1 MGTVSGDTIEK
12 KKSKMVHKIVL
23 ISCLLVIPSIS
34 LETEKTNPKAASPYT
49 NCGCQCSSLTF
60 RDKSGRVQGNC
71 KSADHTGAQWCYVD
85 TSVPSTCQDLSYTSV
100 RFPGKPWS
108 YEACA
113 TPACGYNNG
122 GFNNGGYNNGG
133 YNNGGYNNGG
143 FSNGGYD
150 NGGFDNGGFDNGGF
164 SNGGNGGFNNGG
176 FNNGGFNNGGFSN
189 GGLNNGGHNNGG
201 FSNGGYGVGSST
213 CRGTKCFGSSGSS
226 GLNNGAYGSSSSGS
240 GTGFLAGILGGRSQA
255 KDDDSVK
262 FGRRK

>member
-12 KKSKMVHKIVL
+12 TKSKMVHKVVL
-23 ISCLLVIPSIS
+23 ISCLLVIPCIS

-122 GFNNGGYNNGG
+122 GFNNGGFSNGG
-133 YNNGGYNNGG
+133 YNNGGY
-143 FSNGGYD
+143 
-150 NGGFDNGGFDNGGF
+150 
-164 SNGGNGGFNNGG
+164 
-176 FNNGGFNNGGFSN
+176 NNGGFSN

-240 GTGFLAGILGGRSQA
+240 GTGYLAGILGGRSQA

-262 FGRRK
+262 FG

>member
-1 MGTVSGDTIEK
+1 MGVRSDTIEK
-12 KKSKMVHKIVL
+12 MQSKMVHKIVL
-23 ISCLLVIPSIS
+23 ISCLLVIPCIS

-122 GFNNGGYNNGG
+122 GFNNGG
-133 YNNGGYNNGG
+133 
-143 FSNGGYD
+143 
-150 NGGFDNGGFDNGGF
+150 
-164 SNGGNGGFNNGG
+164 
-176 FNNGGFNNGGFSN
+176 FNNGGFSN
-189 GGLNNGGHNNGG
+189 GGLSNGGHNNGG

-213 CRGTKCFGSSGSS
+213 CRGTKCFGSSG
-226 GLNNGAYGSSSSGS
+226 LNNGAYGSSSSGS
-240 GTGFLAGILGGRSQA
+240 GTGYLAGILGGRSKA
-255 KDDDSVK
+255 I
-262 FGRRK
+262 

>member
-1 MGTVSGDTIEK
+1 MGVSGDTIGK
-12 KKSKMVHKIVL
+12 TKSKMVHKIVL
-23 ISCLLVIPSIS
+23 ISCLLVIPCIS

-71 KSADHTGAQWCYVD
+71 KSTDHTGAQWCYVD

-113 TPACGYNNG
+113 TPACGYNNV
-122 GFNNGGYNNGG
+122 
-133 YNNGGYNNGG
+133 GYNNGG
-143 FSNGGYD
+143 FSNGGY
-150 NGGFDNGGFDNGGF
+150 
-164 SNGGNGGFNNGG
+164 
-176 FNNGGFNNGGFSN
+176 NNGGFNNGGFSN
-189 GGLNNGGHNNGG
+189 GGNGG

-213 CRGTKCFGSSGSS
+213 CRGTKCFGSSG
-226 GLNNGAYGSSSSGS
+226 LNNGAYGSSSSGS
-240 GTGFLAGILGGRSQA
+240 GTGYLAGILGGRSKA

>member
-1 MGTVSGDTIEK
+1 MGSGDTIEK
-12 KKSKMVHKIVL
+12 TKSKMVPKIVL
-23 ISCLLVIPSIS
+23 ISCLLVIPSIG

-60 RDKSGRVQGNC
+60 RDKRGRVQGNC

-143 FSNGGYD
+143 Y
-150 NGGFDNGGFDNGGF
+150 
-164 SNGGNGGFNNGG
+164 NNGG
-176 FNNGGFNNGGFSN
+176 F
-189 GGLNNGGHNNGG
+189 NNGGHNNGG

-213 CRGTKCFGSSGSS
+213 CRGTKCFGSSGS
-226 GLNNGAYGSSSSGS
+226 
-240 GTGFLAGILGGRSQA
+240 
-255 KDDDSVK
+255 
-262 FGRRK
+262 

>member
-1 MGTVSGDTIEK
+1 MGTVKGDTIHK
-12 KKSKMVHKIVL
+12 TKSKMLPKIIL

-60 RDKSGRVQGNC
+60 GDKSGRVQGNC

-122 GFNNGGYNNGG
+122 GFSNGGFNNGGL
-133 YNNGGYNNGG
+133 
-143 FSNGGYD
+143 
-150 NGGFDNGGFDNGGF
+150 
-164 SNGGNGGFNNGG
+164 SNGGNGEFNNGG
-176 FNNGGFNNGGFSN
+176 FNNGGFNNGGFIN
-189 GGLNNGGHNNGG
+189 GGLNNGEHNNGG
-201 FSNGGYGVGSST
+201 YSNGGYSVGSST

-240 GTGFLAGILGGRSQA
+240 GTGFLAGILGGRSQV

>member
-1 MGTVSGDTIEK
+1 MGTVSGDTIGK
-12 KKSKMVHKIVL
+12 TKSKMVYKIVL
-23 ISCLLVIPSIS
+23 ISCLFVIPCIS

-49 NCGCQCSSLTF
+49 NCGCQCSSFTF

-71 KSADHTGAQWCYVD
+71 KSTDHTGAQWCYVD

-122 GFNNGGYNNGG
+122 VFNNGG

-143 FSNGGYD
+143 FSNGGY
-150 NGGFDNGGFDNGGF
+150 N
-164 SNGGNGGFNNGG
+164 NGGFNNGG
-176 FNNGGFNNGGFSN
+176 FNNGGFNN

-240 GTGFLAGILGGRSQA
+240 GTGYLASILGDRS
-255 KDDDSVK
+255 
-262 FGRRK
+262 

>member
-1 MGTVSGDTIEK
+1 MGVSGDTIEK
-12 KKSKMVHKIVL
+12 TKSKMVPKIIL
-23 ISCLLVIPSIS
+23 FSCLLVIPSIS

-122 GFNNGGYNNGG
+122 G
-133 YNNGGYNNGG
+133 YNNGG
-143 FSNGGYD
+143 FSNGGYN
-150 NGGFDNGGFDNGGF
+150 NGGFNNGGF

-213 CRGTKCFGSSGSS
+213 CGGTKCFGSSGSS

-240 GTGFLAGILGGRSQA
+240 GTGF
-255 KDDDSVK
+255 
-262 FGRRK
+262 

>member
-1 MGTVSGDTIEK
+1 MGVSGDTIEK
-12 KKSKMVHKIVL
+12 TKSKMVHKIVL
-23 ISCLLVIPSIS
+23 ISCLLVIPCIS
-34 LETEKTNPKAASPYT
+34 LETQKTNPKAASPYT

-122 GFNNGGYNNGG
+122 GFNNGG
-133 YNNGGYNNGG
+133 
-143 FSNGGYD
+143 
-150 NGGFDNGGFDNGGF
+150 
-164 SNGGNGGFNNGG
+164 FN
-176 FNNGGFNNGGFSN
+176 N

-201 FSNGGYGVGSST
+201 FNNGGYGVGSST

-255 KDDDSVK
+255 KNDDSVK

>member
-1 MGTVSGDTIEK
+1 MGVSGDTIGK
-12 KKSKMVHKIVL
+12 TKSKMVHKIVL
-23 ISCLLVIPSIS
+23 ISCLLVIPCIS

-71 KSADHTGAQWCYVD
+71 KSTDHTGAQWCYVD

-113 TPACGYNNG
+113 TPACGFNNG
-122 GFNNGGYNNGG
+122 GFNNGG

-143 FSNGGYD
+143 FSNGGYN
-150 NGGFDNGGFDNGGF
+150 NGGFNNGGF

-176 FNNGGFNNGGFSN
+176 FSN
-189 GGLNNGGHNNGG
+189 GGLSNGGHNNGG

-213 CRGTKCFGSSGSS
+213 CRGTKCFGSSG
-226 GLNNGAYGSSSSGS
+226 LNNGAYGSSSSGS
-240 GTGFLAGILGGRSQA
+240 GTGYLAGILGGRSKA

>member
-12 KKSKMVHKIVL
+12 TKSKMVPKIIL

-85 TSVPSTCQDLSYTSV
+85 TSVSSTCQDLSYTSV

-122 GFNNGGYNNGG
+122 GFNNGGF
-133 YNNGGYNNGG
+133 NNGG
-143 FSNGGYD
+143 FI
-150 NGGFDNGGFDNGGF
+150 
-164 SNGGNGGFNNGG
+164 NGGNGGFNNGGFNNGGSGGFKTGG

-189 GGLNNGGHNNGG
+189 GGLNNGG
-201 FSNGGYGVGSST
+201 FSNG
-213 CRGTKCFGSSGSS
+213 
-226 GLNNGAYGSSSSGS
+226 
-240 GTGFLAGILGGRSQA
+240 
-255 KDDDSVK
+255 
-262 FGRRK
+262 

>member
-12 KKSKMVHKIVL
+12 TKSKMVPKIAL

-71 KSADHTGAQWCYVD
+71 KSADHTGAQWCYVG

-122 GFNNGGYNNGG
+122 GFNNGGFS
-133 YNNGGYNNGG
+133 NGGYNNGG
-143 FSNGGYD
+143 FN
-150 NGGFDNGGFDNGGF
+150 NGGF

-176 FNNGGFNNGGFSN
+176 FNNGGFSNGGFSN

>member
-12 KKSKMVHKIVL
+12 TKSKMVHKIVL
-23 ISCLLVIPSIS
+23 ISCLLVIPSTS

-122 GFNNGGYNNGG
+122 G
-133 YNNGGYNNGG
+133 YNNGG
-143 FSNGGYD
+143 FSNGGY
-150 NGGFDNGGFDNGGF
+150 
-164 SNGGNGGFNNGG
+164 
-176 FNNGGFNNGGFSN
+176 NNGGFNNGGFSN
-189 GGLNNGGHNNGG
+189 GGNGGHNNGG

-213 CRGTKCFGSSGSS
+213 CRGAKCFGSSESS

-240 GTGFLAGILGGRSQA
+240 GTGFL
-255 KDDDSVK
+255 
-262 FGRRK
+262 

>member
-1 MGTVSGDTIEK
+1 MGSGDTIGK
-12 KKSKMVHKIVL
+12 TKSKMVHKIVL
-23 ISCLLVIPSIS
+23 ISCLLVIPCIS

-49 NCGCQCSSLTF
+49 NGGCQCSSLTF

-71 KSADHTGAQWCYVD
+71 KSADRTGAQWCYVD

-113 TPACGYNNG
+113 TPACGYDNE
-122 GFNNGGYNNGG
+122 GFNNGGF
-133 YNNGGYNNGG
+133 NNGGYNNGG
-143 FSNGGYD
+143 FSNGGYN
-150 NGGFDNGGFDNGGF
+150 NGGFNNGE
-164 SNGGNGGFNNGG
+164 FNNGG
-176 FNNGGFNNGGFSN
+176 FNNGGFNT
-189 GGLNNGGHNNGG
+189 GGLNNGEHNTGG
-201 FSNGGYGVGSST
+201 FNNGGYGVGSST

-240 GTGFLAGILGGRSQA
+240 GTGYLAGILGGRSQA

>member
-12 KKSKMVHKIVL
+12 TKSKMVPKIAL

-49 NCGCQCSSLTF
+49 NCACQCSSLTF
-60 RDKSGRVQGNC
+60 RDKRGRVQGNC

-133 YNNGGYNNGG
+133 YNNGGYTNGGFSNGGYNNGGFNNGG
-143 FSNGGYD
+143 FSNGG
-150 NGGFDNGGFDNGGF
+150 
-164 SNGGNGGFNNGG
+164 
-176 FNNGGFNNGGFSN
+176 NGGFNNGGFSN

-201 FSNGGYGVGSST
+201 FSNGGHGVGSST

-240 GTGFLAGILGGRSQA
+240 GNGYLAGILGGRSQA

>member
-12 KKSKMVHKIVL
+12 TKSKMVPKIAL

-133 YNNGGYNNGG
+133 YNNGG
-143 FSNGGYD
+143 FS
-150 NGGFDNGGFDNGGF
+150 
-164 SNGGNGGFNNGG
+164 NGGFNNGG
-176 FNNGGFNNGGFSN
+176 FINGGS
-189 GGLNNGGHNNGG
+189 GG

-213 CRGTKCFGSSGSS
+213 CRGSKCFGSSGI
-226 GLNNGAYGSSSSGS
+226 NNGAYGSSSSGS
-240 GTGFLAGILGGRSQA
+240 GTGYLAGILGGRLQA
-255 KDDDSVK
+255 KDDDS
-262 FGRRK
+262 

>member
-1 MGTVSGDTIEK
+1 MGTVSGDTIGK
-12 KKSKMVHKIVL
+12 TKSKMVYKIVL
-23 ISCLLVIPSIS
+23 ISCLFVIPCIS

-60 RDKSGRVQGNC
+60 RNKSGRVQGNC

-85 TSVPSTCQDLSYTSV
+85 TIVPSTCQDLSYTSV

-113 TPACGYNNG
+113 TPA
-122 GFNNGGYNNGG
+122 
-133 YNNGGYNNGG
+133 GGYNNGG
-143 FSNGGYD
+143 FSNGGYN
-150 NGGFDNGGFDNGGF
+150 NGGFNNGGF

-176 FNNGGFNNGGFSN
+176 FNNGGFSNGGFSN

-226 GLNNGAYGSSSSGS
+226 GLNNGAFGSSSSGS
-240 GTGFLAGILGGRSQA
+240 GTGFLAGIFGGRSQA
-255 KDDDSVK
+255 KEDGSVK

>member
-1 MGTVSGDTIEK
+1 MGTVSGDTIGK
-12 KKSKMVHKIVL
+12 TKSKMVYKIVL
-23 ISCLLVIPSIS
+23 ISCLLVIPCIS

-85 TSVPSTCQDLSYTSV
+85 ASVPSTCQDLSYTSV

-122 GFNNGGYNNGG
+122 GF
-133 YNNGGYNNGG
+133 
-143 FSNGGYD
+143 
-150 NGGFDNGGFDNGGF
+150 
-164 SNGGNGGFNNGG
+164 
-176 FNNGGFNNGGFSN
+176 
-189 GGLNNGGHNNGG
+189 NNGGHNNGG

-255 KDDDSVK
+255 KEDDSVK

>member
-12 KKSKMVHKIVL
+12 TKSKMVHKIVL
-23 ISCLLVIPSIS
+23 ISFLLVIPSIS

-71 KSADHTGAQWCYVD
+71 KSADHTGAQWCHVD

-122 GFNNGGYNNGG
+122 GFNNGGFR
-133 YNNGGYNNGG
+133 NGGYNNGG
-143 FSNGGYD
+143 FN
-150 NGGFDNGGFDNGGF
+150 NGGF

-176 FNNGGFNNGGFSN
+176 FNNGG
-189 GGLNNGGHNNGG
+189 HNNGG
-201 FSNGGYGVGSST
+201 FSNGGYGVGLST

-240 GTGFLAGILGGRSQA
+240 GNGYLAGILGGRSQA

-262 FGRRK
+262 FGRRR

>member
-1 MGTVSGDTIEK
+1 MGTVSSDTIEK
-12 KKSKMVHKIVL
+12 MQSKMVHKIVL
-23 ISCLLVIPSIS
+23 ISCLLVIPCIS
-34 LETEKTNPKAASPYT
+34 LETQKTNPKAASPYT

-122 GFNNGGYNNGG
+122 GFNNGGFNNGGFNNGGYSNGG

-143 FSNGGYD
+143 FS
-150 NGGFDNGGFDNGGF
+150 
-164 SNGGNGGFNNGG
+164 
-176 FNNGGFNNGGFSN
+176 
-189 GGLNNGGHNNGG
+189 
-201 FSNGGYGVGSST
+201 VGSST

-255 KDDDSVK
+255 KNDDSVK

>member
-1 MGTVSGDTIEK
+1 MGVSGDTIEK
-12 KKSKMVHKIVL
+12 TKSKMVHKIVL
-23 ISCLLVIPSIS
+23 ISCLLVIPCIS

-71 KSADHTGAQWCYVD
+71 KSTDHTGAQWCYVD

-122 GFNNGGYNNGG
+122 GFNNGEF
-133 YNNGGYNNGG
+133 NNGG
-143 FSNGGYD
+143 FN
-150 NGGFDNGGFDNGGF
+150 NGGF

-176 FNNGGFNNGGFSN
+176 FNNGGFNNGG
-189 GGLNNGGHNNGG
+189 LNNGGHNNGG
-201 FSNGGYGVGSST
+201 FNNGGYGVGSST

-255 KDDDSVK
+255 KNDDSVK

>member
-12 KKSKMVHKIVL
+12 TKSKMVHKIVL
-23 ISCLLVIPSIS
+23 ISCLLVIPSFS

-122 GFNNGGYNNGG
+122 GFNNGGFNNGGYNNGGYSNGG

-143 FSNGGYD
+143 Y
-150 NGGFDNGGFDNGGF
+150 
-164 SNGGNGGFNNGG
+164 
-176 FNNGGFNNGGFSN
+176 
-189 GGLNNGGHNNGG
+189 
-201 FSNGGYGVGSST
+201 SNGGYGVGSST

-240 GTGFLAGILGGRSQA
+240 GTGYLAGILGGRSQ
-255 KDDDSVK
+255 
-262 FGRRK
+262 

>member
-1 MGTVSGDTIEK
+1 MGVSGDTIGK
-12 KKSKMVHKIVL
+12 TKSKMVHKIVL
-23 ISCLLVIPSIS
+23 ISCLLVIPCIS

-122 GFNNGGYNNGG
+122 GFNNGGFS
-133 YNNGGYNNGG
+133 NGGYNNGG
-143 FSNGGYD
+143 FN
-150 NGGFDNGGFDNGGF
+150 NGGF

-176 FNNGGFNNGGFSN
+176 FS
-189 GGLNNGGHNNGG
+189 NGG

-213 CRGTKCFGSSGSS
+213 CRGTKCFGSSG
-226 GLNNGAYGSSSSGS
+226 LNNGAYGSSSSGS
-240 GTGFLAGILGGRSQA
+240 GTGYLAGILGGRSKA

-262 FGRRK
+262 FGR

>member
-12 KKSKMVHKIVL
+12 TKSKMVHKIVL
-23 ISCLLVIPSIS
+23 ISCLLVIPSTS

-122 GFNNGGYNNGG
+122 G
-133 YNNGGYNNGG
+133 YNNGG
-143 FSNGGYD
+143 FN
-150 NGGFDNGGFDNGGF
+150 NGGF

-176 FNNGGFNNGGFSN
+176 FNNGGF
-189 GGLNNGGHNNGG
+189 NNGG

-240 GTGFLAGILGGRSQA
+240 GTGFL
-255 KDDDSVK
+255 
-262 FGRRK
+262 

>member
-1 MGTVSGDTIEK
+1 MGIKGDTIEK
-12 KKSKMVHKIVL
+12 TKSKMVPKIIL
-23 ISCLLVIPSIS
+23 ISYLLVIPSIS

-49 NCGCQCSSLTF
+49 NCGCQCSSVTF

-122 GFNNGGYNNGG
+122 GFNNGGYNNCG

-143 FSNGGYD
+143 FNNGG
-150 NGGFDNGGFDNGGF
+150 
-164 SNGGNGGFNNGG
+164 SGGFNNGG
-176 FNNGGFNNGGFSN
+176 FNTGGFNNGGFSN

-213 CRGTKCFGSSGSS
+213 CRGTKCFGSSG
-226 GLNNGAYGSSSSGS
+226 LNNGAYGSSSSGS

>member
-1 MGTVSGDTIEK
+1 MGGDTIEK
-12 KKSKMVHKIVL
+12 TKSKMVPKIVL

-71 KSADHTGAQWCYVD
+71 KTADHTGAQWCYVD

-122 GFNNGGYNNGG
+122 GFNNGG
-133 YNNGGYNNGG
+133 
-143 FSNGGYD
+143 F
-150 NGGFDNGGFDNGGF
+150 
-164 SNGGNGGFNNGG
+164 
-176 FNNGGFNNGGFSN
+176 
-189 GGLNNGGHNNGG
+189 NNGG

-213 CRGTKCFGSSGSS
+213 CRGAKCFGSSGSS

-240 GTGFLAGILGGRSQA
+240 GTGFLAGILGGRSQV

>member
-1 MGTVSGDTIEK
+1 MGTVSSDTIEK
-12 KKSKMVHKIVL
+12 MQSKMVHKIVL
-23 ISCLLVIPSIS
+23 ISCLLVIPCIS

-71 KSADHTGAQWCYVD
+71 KSTDHTGAQWCYVD

-122 GFNNGGYNNGG
+122 G
-133 YNNGGYNNGG
+133 YNNGG
-143 FSNGGYD
+143 FSNGGY
-150 NGGFDNGGFDNGGF
+150 
-164 SNGGNGGFNNGG
+164 NNGG
-176 FNNGGFNNGGFSN
+176 FNNGGFSNGGNGGFSN

-240 GTGFLAGILGGRSQA
+240 GTGYLAGILGGRSQA
-255 KDDDSVK
+255 KNDDSVK

>member
-1 MGTVSGDTIEK
+1 MGVSGDTIEK
-12 KKSKMVHKIVL
+12 TKSKMVHKIVL

-71 KSADHTGAQWCYVD
+71 KSTDHTGAQWCYVD

-122 GFNNGGYNNGG
+122 GFNNGGF
-133 YNNGGYNNGG
+133 NNGG
-143 FSNGGYD
+143 FN
-150 NGGFDNGGFDNGGF
+150 NGGF

-176 FNNGGFNNGGFSN
+176 FNNGGFSNGGFSN

-240 GTGFLAGILGGRSQA
+240 GTGYLAGILGGRSQA

>member
-12 KKSKMVHKIVL
+12 TKSKMVHKIVL
-23 ISCLLVIPSIS
+23 ISCLLVIPCIS

-71 KSADHTGAQWCYVD
+71 KSTDHTGAQWCYVD

-122 GFNNGGYNNGG
+122 G
-133 YNNGGYNNGG
+133 YNNGG
-143 FSNGGYD
+143 FSNGGY
-150 NGGFDNGGFDNGGF
+150 
-164 SNGGNGGFNNGG
+164 
-176 FNNGGFNNGGFSN
+176 NNGGFNNGGFSN
-189 GGLNNGGHNNGG
+189 GGNGGFNNGGHNNGG

-240 GTGFLAGILGGRSQA
+240 GTGYLAGILGGRSQA

>member
-1 MGTVSGDTIEK
+1 MGVSGDTIGK
-12 KKSKMVHKIVL
+12 TKSKMVHKIVL
-23 ISCLLVIPSIS
+23 ISCLLVIPCIS

-122 GFNNGGYNNGG
+122 GFNNGGFNNGG
-133 YNNGGYNNGG
+133 I
-143 FSNGGYD
+143 
-150 NGGFDNGGFDNGGF
+150 

-176 FNNGGFNNGGFSN
+176 FNNGGF
-189 GGLNNGGHNNGG
+189 
-201 FSNGGYGVGSST
+201 SNGGYGVGSSN

-226 GLNNGAYGSSSSGS
+226 GLNNG
-240 GTGFLAGILGGRSQA
+240 
-255 KDDDSVK
+255 
-262 FGRRK
+262 

>member
-1 MGTVSGDTIEK
+1 
-12 KKSKMVHKIVL
+12 MVPKIIL

-143 FSNGGYD
+143 FSNGGY
-150 NGGFDNGGFDNGGF
+150 
-164 SNGGNGGFNNGG
+164 
-176 FNNGGFNNGGFSN
+176 
-189 GGLNNGGHNNGG
+189 
-201 FSNGGYGVGSST
+201 GVGSST

-240 GTGFLAGILGGRSQA
+240 GTGFLAGILGGRSQV

>member
-1 MGTVSGDTIEK
+1 MGVSGDTIGK
-12 KKSKMVHKIVL
+12 TKSKMVHKIVL
-23 ISCLLVIPSIS
+23 ISCLLVIPCIS

-122 GFNNGGYNNGG
+122 GFNNGGFNNGG
-133 YNNGGYNNGG
+133 I
-143 FSNGGYD
+143 
-150 NGGFDNGGFDNGGF
+150 

-176 FNNGGFNNGGFSN
+176 FNNGGFNN

-201 FSNGGYGVGSST
+201 FSNGGYGVGSSN

-240 GTGFLAGILGGRSQA
+240 GTGFS
-255 KDDDSVK
+255 
-262 FGRRK
+262 

>member
-1 MGTVSGDTIEK
+1 MG
-12 KKSKMVHKIVL
+12 
-23 ISCLLVIPSIS
+23 
-34 LETEKTNPKAASPYT
+34 

-71 KSADHTGAQWCYVD
+71 KTADHTGAQWCYVD

-100 RFPGKPWS
+100 RFPGNPWS

-113 TPACGYNNG
+113 TPACGY
-122 GFNNGGYNNGG
+122 
-133 YNNGGYNNGG
+133 
-143 FSNGGYD
+143 
-150 NGGFDNGGFDNGGF
+150 
-164 SNGGNGGFNNGG
+164 
-176 FNNGGFNNGGFSN
+176 
-189 GGLNNGGHNNGG
+189 NNGGHNNGG

-240 GTGFLAGILGGRSQA
+240 GTGFLSGILGGRSQV

>member
-1 MGTVSGDTIEK
+1 MGSGDTIGK
-12 KKSKMVHKIVL
+12 TKSKMVHKIVL
-23 ISCLLVIPSIS
+23 ISCLLVIPCIS

-71 KSADHTGAQWCYVD
+71 KSTDHTGAQWCYVD

-122 GFNNGGYNNGG
+122 GYS
-133 YNNGGYNNGG
+133 NGGYNNGG
-143 FSNGGYD
+143 FSNGGY
-150 NGGFDNGGFDNGGF
+150 
-164 SNGGNGGFNNGG
+164 NNGG
-176 FNNGGFNNGGFSN
+176 F
-189 GGLNNGGHNNGG
+189 NNGG

-213 CRGTKCFGSSGSS
+213 CRGTKCFGSSG
-226 GLNNGAYGSSSSGS
+226 LNNGAYGSSSSGS
-240 GTGFLAGILGGRSQA
+240 GTGYLAGILGGRSKA

>member
-1 MGTVSGDTIEK
+1 MGTVSGDTIGK
-12 KKSKMVHKIVL
+12 TKSKMVYKIVL
-23 ISCLLVIPSIS
+23 ISCLLVIPCIS

-122 GFNNGGYNNGG
+122 VFNNGG

-143 FSNGGYD
+143 FSNGGY
-150 NGGFDNGGFDNGGF
+150 NNGGF
-164 SNGGNGGFNNGG
+164 SNGGFNNGG
-176 FNNGGFNNGGFSN
+176 F
-189 GGLNNGGHNNGG
+189 NNGG

-213 CRGTKCFGSSGSS
+213 CRG
-226 GLNNGAYGSSSSGS
+226 
-240 GTGFLAGILGGRSQA
+240 
-255 KDDDSVK
+255 
-262 FGRRK
+262 